1 MFVQKY
7 RVDNHGV
14 INLSSDDDDDEFA
27 GILRV
32 ASAVPHGSMDFR
44 VGPGSTS
51 QSVAMALP
59 RLGSCKSKGKALAN
73 GSSHLEATSNGTM
86 KSAIG
91 ATLKSQFP
99 QVRCCYLHILR
110 QYYCRHLL
118 P

>member
-1 MFVQKY
+1 VFVQKY
-7 RVDNHGV
+7 RVDDHGV
-14 INLSSDDDDDEFA
+14 INLSSDDDDEFA

-91 ATLKSQFP
+91 AKKFATLKSQFP
-99 QVRCCYLHILR
+99 QVRCC
-110 QYYCRHLL
+110 
-118 P
+118 